1 MNSLSIWTNL
11 SFSDDVLGYLR
22 KQVSPHTI
30 VLSPAASGSNLVIAG
45 AETACRTADIAF
57 GQPDPT
63 DVLSSTTLRWIQLS
77 SAGYT
82 RYDTDDLRARLRA
95 RNVPMTNASSVYDE
109 PCAQHTLSMIL
120 AAARRLGDALR
131 DQPVQSWRYAELR
144 EQSRLLNQQTILLV
158 GYGAIARRLAE
169 LLQPLGMTVIGV
181 RRSVRGD
188 ENVPTRSIAD
198 LPALLA
204 SADHVV
210 NILPLNDT
218 TRRLFDATMLGRCKP
233 GAVFYNIGRGDTVD
247 QDALVS
253 ALQSG
258 QLAQAWLDVTTPEP
272 LPTGHPLWTAPN
284 CHITP
289 HTAGGHHDEQRR
301 LVQHFIDNLTRFL
314 NDHPLLDRIA

>member
-1 MNSLSIWTNL
+1 MTPLSIWTNL
-11 SFSDDVLGYLR
+11 SLAEDVLRHLQ
-22 KQVSPHTI
+22 KQVSPHKI
-30 VLSPAASGSNLVIAG
+30 VISPAASGSNLVTAG
-45 AETACRTADIAF
+45 AETACRTADVAF
-57 GQPDPT
+57 GQPDPA
-63 DVLSSTTLRWIQLS
+63 DILASTSLRFIQLS

-82 RYDTDDLRARLRA
+82 RYDNDALRAHLQSRK
-95 RNVPMTNASSVYDE
+95 VPMANASGVYDE
-109 PCAQHTLSMIL
+109 PCAQHTLAMIL
-120 AAARRLGDALR
+120 SAARRLGDALR

-144 EQSRLLNQQTILLV
+144 RESRLLNQQTILLV

-169 LLQPLGMTVIGV
+169 LLQPLGMNVVGV

-188 ENVPTRSIAD
+188 ENIPTQPIAD
-198 LPALLA
+198 LPALLG

-210 NILPLNDT
+210 NILPLNDS
-218 TRRLFDATMLGRCKP
+218 TRRLFDANMFARCKP

-253 ALQSG
+253 MLQSG
-258 QLAQAWLDVTTPEP
+258 HLAQAWLDVTTPEP

-301 LVQHFIDNLTRFL
+301 LVQHFINNLTRFL
-314 NDHPLLDRIA
+314 NDRPLLDRIA